1 MWNIVKKAFS
11 LCDAN
16 SHLNS
21 CSSCDQV
28 SGKKSADN
36 SNVGFEDGDID
47 VGIKVC
53 SLFNNG
59 VDSSEFRVV
68 PHHS

>member
-1 MWNIVKKAFS
+1 MKKAFS

-36 SNVGFEDGDID
+36 SNVGFEDGDVD

-59 VDSSEFRVV
+59 VHSSEFRVV

>member
-1 MWNIVKKAFS
+1 MRVP
-11 LCDAN
+11 

-36 SNVGFEDGDID
+36 SNVGFEDGDVD

-68 PHHS
+68 PHHSKSVQCV